1 MNPVEKGKLKS
12 YSLFVITFQQ
22 LRNRN
27 QFCYLPPSGGKLRE
41 PNCRMA
47 WAVLTIPFVLQI
59 FLYLEYSTE
68 IQFIQS
74 SSTLSTLTKK
84 KLPPRSTSCWSGIHI
99 FNSTFFCCSQH
110 ALRNKW
116 NWQFGSCS
124 APVLILISSIFVAFC
139 TTAEIWPI
147 YEWPWTGH
155 ATRLCMLEC
164 SVALIDQT
172 RPRLCN
178 IWYAN
183 LRFNDRNL
191 LYIYRLPSDAV

>member
-12 YSLFVITFQQ
+12 HSLFVITFQQ

-99 FNSTFFCCSQH
+99 FNSTFFFALNMRCATNETDNLARAQHPSWSWSLQYSSHSVQQPRYGRYMNDPGLDMPLGCVCSN
-110 ALRNKW
+110 ALSR
-116 NWQFGSCS
+116 
-124 APVLILISSIFVAFC
+124 
-139 TTAEIWPI
+139 
-147 YEWPWTGH
+147 
-155 ATRLCMLEC
+155 
-164 SVALIDQT
+164 
-172 RPRLCN
+172 
-178 IWYAN
+178 
-183 LRFNDRNL
+183 
-191 LYIYRLPSDAV
+191 

>member
-12 YSLFVITFQQ
+12 HSLFVFSSQQ

-99 FNSTFFCCSQH
+99 FNSSFFLLLSTCA
-110 ALRNKW
+110 ALQMKLTIW
-116 NWQFGSCS
+116 L
-124 APVLILISSIFVAFC
+124 VLS
-139 TTAEIWPI
+139 
-147 YEWPWTGH
+147 
-155 ATRLCMLEC
+155 TRLDLDLFNIRRILYNSRDMADIWMTLDWTCHSAVYARML
-164 SVALIDQT
+164 SRVNWPDQT
-172 RPRLCN
+172 ETMQYLICK
-178 IWYAN
+178 
-183 LRFNDRNL
+183 FT
-191 LYIYRLPSDAV
+191 V